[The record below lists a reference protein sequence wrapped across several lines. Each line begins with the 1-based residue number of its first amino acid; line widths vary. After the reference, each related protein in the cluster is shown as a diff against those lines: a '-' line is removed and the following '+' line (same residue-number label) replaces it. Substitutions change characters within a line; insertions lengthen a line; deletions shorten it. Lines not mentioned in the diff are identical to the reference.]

1 MSNRLTGLPFSETLI
16 IIGIAVAMTITV
28 LFTGTGKE
36 QTKIKSLN
44 AELSELKSTMSTMN
58 TKIEQLTKYLE
69 E

>member
-28 LFTGTGKE
+28 LFTGNWKE